1 MRKINKNINIIYLC
15 TAEKGPSGGGKTIY
29 RHSEFINKY
38 KNNFSSQIL
47 HIKKSKQS
55 KWIGSLSKRFKITNQ
70 YSGWKSTD
78 ISVIKN
84 FRSNWIKNSIKN
96 KNDLNFDK
104 NKDFIIVPE
113 IFAHLAKDFFIK
125 KGISY
130 AIFVQNG
137 YCLESTND
145 FRTLNECYKK
155 AKFILSY
162 SNDITNCVGLAFPEC
177 KNKILRTN
185 ISIDLK
191 KFNLKTKKNNLIT
204 YMPRKL
210 PQHSEKLLFFL
221 KKKLQRNWKIIPL
234 HNLNEKQVYNQLL
247 KSKIFLSFSE
257 MEGLGMPPIEAAIAG
272 NKVIGYTGQGGKE
285 YWSKPIFS
293 EIPNGNLIKFAN
305 SVLECT
311 KVKKNNINFINHR
324 KKLFNKYSTNQEKNK
339 ILNMLNKIKFFFE

>member
-1 MRKINKNINIIYLC
+1 
-15 TAEKGPSGGGKTIY
+15 
-29 RHSEFINKY
+29 
-38 KNNFSSQIL
+38 
-47 HIKKSKQS
+47 
-55 KWIGSLSKRFKITNQ
+55 
-70 YSGWKSTD
+70 
-78 ISVIKN
+78 
-84 FRSNWIKNSIKN
+84 
-96 KNDLNFDK
+96 
-104 NKDFIIVPE
+104 
-113 IFAHLAKDFFIK
+113 
-125 KGISY
+125 
-130 AIFVQNG
+130 
-137 YCLESTND
+137 
-145 FRTLNECYKK
+145 
-155 AKFILSY
+155 
-162 SNDITNCVGLAFPEC
+162 
-177 KNKILRTN
+177 
-185 ISIDLK
+185 
-191 KFNLKTKKNNLIT
+191 
-204 YMPRKL
+204 MPRKL